1 MSEYHMKKPIIIS
14 IIVAAAIVASLSLLF
29 LEDKEIELIFPKAS
43 QVESVGVQNATANL
57 LEKDNIKAMAMLTR
71 SDASGKL
78 MSKEITELYLTNGLA
93 EAKVEIMYDPKDPT
107 SFNVINNVSKV
118 LESMLRGYE
127 PQEIG
132 VVLIGIE
139 NSTEILIEANNFNNL
154 QKIRWYGIDAAP

>member
-1 MSEYHMKKPIIIS
+1 MKKPIIIS
-14 IIVAAAIVASLSLLF
+14 IIVTAAILASLSLLF
-29 LEDKEIELIFPKAS
+29 FEDKEIELIYPTDRLI
-43 QVESVGVQNATANL
+43 ESIGVQHATATL

-107 SFNVINNVSKV
+107 SFNVLNNVSKV
-118 LESMLRGYE
+118 LDSMLRGFE